1 MSKAPAQAT
10 PHADEGMGVMDTAK
24 QSTVVAKR
32 LYVLQGFDPRGA
44 TPLYALLSQ
53 VYPLGERPR
62 QSRSGQPMGVLCRW
76 PLEPSGAEAASA
88 NGGNGEELVCLH
100 WSDIA
105 RRHWPRQPLQL
116 LADGLPMA
124 VWYLLGGGL
133 VQVGRL
139 APAAAFT
146 GIVPVVGV
154 ALIAA
159 AAAAAALVLQPLP
172 PVLPLLAIALV
183 MAGGWQLAEQLGVVW
198 LFRTLR
204 FTHQLAAG
212 RVPELQ
218 QRVGA
223 WADQILALEHACPA
237 GELVLAGH
245 SCGTFVAVM
254 LAAELRRRPAAAAV
268 LQRLTLLTLGHN
280 IPHLA
285 LLPAAQGFRCDLAQL
300 QQQPRL
306 PWLDWS
312 SSDDWLCF
320 AGVNPLVAA
329 GLAAASSPYPQQRLL
344 PLAANRGIAE
354 GWRGLW
360 GRFTHQYPLHFDYLH
375 WLPLQR
381 RRP

>member
-1 MSKAPAQAT
+1 MSRAPAPAA
-10 PHADEGMGVMDTAK
+10 ADASKCARGSDTAGPL
-24 QSTVVAKR
+24 SILEKR
-32 LYVLQGFDPRGA
+32 LYVLPGFDPRGA
-44 TPLYALLSQ
+44 APLHALLKQ
-53 VYPLGERPR
+53 AYPLGERSR
-62 QSRSGQPMGVLCRW
+62 QSSPGLPMGALSRW
-76 PLEPSGAEAASA
+76 PLESSGAEGGGAS
-88 NGGNGEELVCLH
+88 EEIVALH

-124 VWYLLGGGL
+124 CWYLLGGGIL
-133 VQVGRL
+133 KVSRL

-146 GIVPVVGV
+146 GIVPVVV
-154 ALIAA
+154 VAMMAATALVAALI
-159 AAAAAALVLQPLP
+159 LQPLGALMQLMAVGL
-172 PVLPLLAIALV
+172 VL
-183 MAGGWQLAEQLGVVW
+183 AGGWQLAEHLGVLW

-204 FTHQLAAG
+204 FTHQLASG

-268 LQRLTLLTLGHN
+268 LQRLNLLTLGHN

-306 PWLDWS
+306 PWRDWS

-344 PLAANRGIAE
+344 PLGADRGIAG
-354 GWRGLW
+354 GWRGFW

-375 WLPLQR
+375 WLPLR
-381 RRP
+381 RRSP